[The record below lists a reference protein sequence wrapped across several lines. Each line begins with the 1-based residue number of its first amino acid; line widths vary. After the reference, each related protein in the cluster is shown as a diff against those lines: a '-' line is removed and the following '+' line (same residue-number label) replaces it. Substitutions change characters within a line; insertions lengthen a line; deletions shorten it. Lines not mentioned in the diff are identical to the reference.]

1 MKWVTVLVMWLAA
14 SNLLSQVSPQVV
26 DTKNAASLD
35 VQREK
40 HALQGLL
47 RIAEKEI
54 ISAVDAMP
62 ADKFGFAPTDGEFKG
77 VRTFGQMVKHLSAT
91 NYILAAAA
99 LGEQPPADAGDDL
112 GPETVRTKAEIL
124 NYLNG
129 SFAQLYRATEAIGQ
143 LIPSVN
149 ASPISPLKQDEITRS
164 ALIVESLMHA
174 YDHYGQMVEYL
185 RMNGVVPPASRP

>member
-1 MKWVTVLVMWLAA
+1 MQKMKWVTVLVMWLAA
-14 SNLLSQVSPQVV
+14 SNLLSQVGPQVV

-77 VRTFGQMVKHLSAT
+77 VRTFW
-91 NYILAAAA
+91 
-99 LGEQPPADAGDDL
+99 P
-112 GPETVRTKAEIL
+112 
-124 NYLNG
+124 NG
-129 SFAQLYRATEAIGQ
+129 
-143 LIPSVN
+143 
-149 ASPISPLKQDEITRS
+149 
-164 ALIVESLMHA
+164 
-174 YDHYGQMVEYL
+174 
-185 RMNGVVPPASRP
+185 